1 MGAELER
8 LEATIRIYCDIRPV
22 GPADIAYL
30 YAQTTDNEESV
41 FHAARK
47 IIDGALSSKILLM
60 DSTPNKGYAGYTFW
74 KERLIELGI
83 REKCILDVRLNV
95 LNHNTLTEAE
105 AVIRFAKQSNLKSM
119 IVSAAPF
126 HQIRAFMT
134 TVRVALAEYPELK
147 IYSIPGAALSWNE
160 CVSHSQG
167 LLSAKRSDLI
177 AGEFARIEK
186 YYQKGDLI
194 SFNQV
199 LDYLDARDR
208 SNDS

>member
-1 MGAELER
+1 MKDR
-8 LEATIRIYCDIRPV
+8 LV
-22 GPADIAYL
+22 
-30 YAQTTDNEESV
+30 
-41 FHAARK
+41 
-47 IIDGALSSKILLM
+47 
-60 DSTPNKGYAGYTFW
+60 
-74 KERLIELGI
+74 ELGI
-83 REKCILDVRLNV
+83 KEKCILDVRLNV

-147 IYSIPGAALSWNE
+147 IYSIPGVALSWNE

-167 LLSAKRSDLI
+167 LLTAKRSDLI